1 MALVIEDGTGLTNSE
16 SYVDESY
23 VDAYFLKRGNT
34 EWNSITN
41 KESRIVLA
49 MDFIENNYT
58 YLGTKLV
65 STQSLSF
72 PRFVDGETVMPPLSL
87 KSAVCELALKS
98 NSGDLLQDTSKTTIR
113 EKVGTLEVEYDA
125 NQDDLTSYNYVNKL
139 LAPYLVSTS
148 SFSYSISRV

>member
-1 MALVIEDGTGLTNSE
+1 MALVLEDGTGLSNSE
-16 SYVDESY
+16 SYVDVAY

-34 EWNSITN
+34 EWDSITN

-72 PRFVDGETVMPPLSL
+72 PRLIDGETVYPIAIKNAL
-87 KSAVCELALKS
+87 CELALKA
-98 NSGDLLQDTSKTTIR
+98 NSGDLLQDTGKTTIR
-113 EKVGTLEVEYDA
+113 EKVGTLEVEYDP

>member
-1 MALVIEDGTGLTNSE
+1 MIIVEDGSGMNNSE

-23 VDAYFLKRGNT
+23 VNAYFLKRGNT
-34 EWNSITN
+34 EWDSITN

-72 PRFVDGETVMPPLSL
+72 PRVINGETVYPIAIKNAL
-87 KSAVCELALKS
+87 CELALKA
-98 NSGDLLQDTSKTTIR
+98 NSGDLLQDTGKTTIR

>member
-1 MALVIEDGTGLTNSE
+1 MSIIIESGNGDSNSE
-16 SYVDESY
+16 SYVDVAY
-23 VDAYFLKRGNT
+23 VDAYFLKRGNA
-34 EWNSITN
+34 EWDSITN
-41 KESRIVLA
+41 KESKIILA

-58 YLGTKLV
+58 YIGTKLV

-72 PRFVDGETVMPPLSL
+72 PRLINGETVYPTSL
-87 KSAVCELALKS
+87 KSAACELALKA
-98 NSGDLLQDTSKTTIR
+98 NSGDLLQDTGKTTIR
-113 EKVGTLEVEYDA
+113 EKVGTLEVEYDP

>member
-1 MALVIEDGTGLTNSE
+1 MSLIIESGNGDSNSE

-34 EWNSITN
+34 EWDSITN

-49 MDFIENNYT
+49 MDYIENNYT
-58 YLGTKLV
+58 YQGTKLV
-65 STQSLSF
+65 PIQNLQF
-72 PRFVDGETVMPPLSL
+72 PRLINGETVYPIAL
-87 KSAVCELALKS
+87 KNAVCELALKS
-98 NSGDLLQDTSKTTIR
+98 NEEDLLADTDKTTIR
-113 EKVGTLEVEYDA
+113 EKVGTLEVEYDP
-125 NQDDLTSYNYVNKL
+125 NQDNTKSYNYVNKL

>member
-1 MALVIEDGTGLTNSE
+1 MALVIENGQGLSNSE

-23 VDAYFLKRGNT
+23 VNAYFLKRGNT
-34 EWNSITN
+34 EWDSITN

-72 PRFVDGETVMPPLSL
+72 PRLINGETVYPASL
-87 KSAVCELALKS
+87 KSAVCEWALKA
-98 NSGDLLQDTSKTTIR
+98 NNGDLLQDTGKTTIR

>member
-1 MALVIEDGTGLTNSE
+1 MLIIENGEGLSNSE
-16 SYVDESY
+16 TYSGTDFI
-23 VDAYFLKRGNT
+23 DAYFLKRGIT
-34 EWNSITN
+34 EWATLTN
-41 KESRIVLA
+41 KEALEVRG
-49 MDFIENNYT
+49 MDFLENNYT

-72 PRFVDGETVMPPLSL
+72 PRLINGETVYPTSL
-87 KSAVCELALKS
+87 KSAVCELALKA
-98 NSGDLLQDTSKTTIR
+98 NSGDLLQDTGKTTIR
-113 EKVGTLEVEYDA
+113 EKVGTLEVEYDP